1 MSDTVRV
8 RFPPSPT
15 GEPHVGNIRTAIF
28 NWLFARGAGG
38 SFVIRIEDT
47 DQSRKVEGAVEAILE
62 TLRWLGVDWDEGPDV
77 GGDYG
82 PYVQSERLDLYRR
95 AADDL
100 LAAGR
105 AYDCYCEPDRLAEL
119 RRVQGKRKER
129 VGYDSHCRDP
139 EARERAAAGGGA
151 PVVRFTMP
159 TEGTT
164 SIRDLIRGEVTFEN
178 ALIDDFVILKSD
190 GFPTYHLASVV
201 DDNAMRISH
210 VLRAEEWL
218 PSAPRHVLLYR
229 ALGLDLPQF
238 AHLPI
243 ILAPD
248 RSKLSKRHGATS
260 ALEYREMGYLPQAMV
275 NFLTLLGWSLD
286 DRTEIFSKDELF
298 TNFSLERVSRSGAVF
313 SADKLAWLNGHYIR
327 ESSPDELADALLE
340 YWGRYPAAGI
350 AELPAR
356 DYLLRIVPLVRER
369 LKTLG
374 DAAAA
379 RRLLLRQRGRVR
391 QPRAR
396 TEEDGR
402 RVDQGRPAG
411 VTDGVAGAR
420 RVPGRLHRGGPAGAG
435 RRSRRQGRP
444 ATRLAPRRHHGTEGV
459 AAAVR
464 DPRDTRPGAVPRSDP
479 NRGRPAVAYARY
491 PWPAGWTDCS
501 RSSGLVTTVSPS
513 MPASIARRSLIDEMA
528 SHLPPG
534 GDGPR
539 PPSLRFA

>member
-105 AYDCYCEPDRLAEL
+105 AYDCYCGPDRLAEL

-164 SIRDLIRGEVTFEN
+164 SIRDVVRGEVTFEN

-210 VLRAEEWL
+210 VLRGEDWL

-229 ALGLDLPQF
+229 ALGLDLPRF

-340 YWGRYPAAGI
+340 FWGRYPPAGI

-369 LKTLG
+369 LKTLA
-374 DAAAA
+374 DAAPLVGFFFADKVEYDSRELVQKKMDDESTKGALQASLTALQELDEFQADSIEAVLRPLAA
-379 RRLLLRQRGRVR
+379 KLGIKVGQLLGSLR
-391 QPRAR
+391 
-396 TEEDGR
+396 
-402 RVDQGRPAG
+402 
-411 VTDGVAGAR
+411 VA
-420 RVPGRLHRGGPAGAG
+420 
-435 RRSRRQGRP
+435 
-444 ATRLAPRRHHGTEGV
+444 TT
-459 AAAVR
+459 
-464 DPRDTRPGAVPRSDP
+464 
-479 NRGRPAVAYARY
+479 
-491 PWPAGWTDCS
+491 
-501 RSSGLVTTVSPS
+501 GLRVSP
-513 MPASIARRSLIDEMA
+513 PLFETLELLGRERCLAAIRTAADRL
-528 SHLPPG
+528 
-534 GDGPR
+534 
-539 PPSLRFA
+539 

>member
-374 DAAAA
+374 DAAPLVGFFFANEVEYDSRELVQKRMDDESTKGALQASLTALQELDEFQADSIEAVLRALAA
-379 RRLLLRQRGRVR
+379 DLGVKVGQLLGSLR
-391 QPRAR
+391 
-396 TEEDGR
+396 
-402 RVDQGRPAG
+402 
-411 VTDGVAGAR
+411 VA
-420 RVPGRLHRGGPAGAG
+420 
-435 RRSRRQGRP
+435 
-444 ATRLAPRRHHGTEGV
+444 TT
-459 AAAVR
+459 
-464 DPRDTRPGAVPRSDP
+464 
-479 NRGRPAVAYARY
+479 
-491 PWPAGWTDCS
+491 
-501 RSSGLVTTVSPS
+501 GLRVSP
-513 MPASIARRSLIDEMA
+513 PLFETLEILGRERCLAAIRTAADRL
-528 SHLPPG
+528 
-534 GDGPR
+534 
-539 PPSLRFA
+539 

>member
-1 MSDTVRV
+1 MPDTVRV

-28 NWLFARGAGG
+28 NWLFARGLGG
-38 SFVIRIEDT
+38 SFIIRIEDT
-47 DQSRKVEGAVEAILE
+47 DQSRKVEGAIEAILE

-105 AYDCYCEPDRLAEL
+105 AYECYCEPERLAEL
-119 RRVQGKRKER
+119 RREQGKRKER
-129 VGYDSHCRDP
+129 VGYDGRCRDP
-139 EARERAAAGGGA
+139 EARERAAAEGGA
-151 PVVRFTMP
+151 PVVRFVMP
-159 TEGTT
+159 SEGST
-164 SIRDLIRGEVTFEN
+164 SIRDLIRGDVTFEN

-201 DDNAMRISH
+201 DDTAMRISH

-229 ALGLDLPQF
+229 ALGFELPEF

-260 ALEYREMGYLPQAMV
+260 ALEYREMGYVPQAMV

-286 DRTEIFSKDELF
+286 DRTEIFTKAELF
-298 TNFSLERVSRSGAVF
+298 RNFSLERVSRSGAVF

-327 ESSPDELADALLE
+327 ESSAEVLADALLE
-340 YWGRYPAAGI
+340 YWERYPPAGI
-350 AELPAR
+350 PERPAR
-356 DYLLRIVPLVRER
+356 DYLLRIVPLVRGAPEDPR
-369 LKTLG
+369 RRG
-374 DAAAA
+374 PA
-379 RRLLLRQRGRVR
+379 RRLLLRGRGRVR
-391 QPRAR
+391 DSRAR

-402 RVDQGRPAG
+402 RVDERRPADGPCGVAGRGGVPGRVDRGRPA
-411 VTDGVAGAR
+411 R
-420 RVPGRLHRGGPAGAG
+420 AG
-435 RRSRRQGRP
+435 RRARRQGRA
-444 ATRLAPRRHHGTEGV
+444 ATRFSPRRNHGTEGV
-459 AAAVR
+459 TAPVR
-464 DPRDTRPGAVPRSDP
+464 DPRDTRPGALPSRDP
-479 NRGRPAVAYARY
+479 NRGRPAVGYAHG
-491 PWPAGWTDCS
+491 PASAGRPDVT
-501 RSSGLVTTVSPS
+501 RSSEKQG
-513 MPASIARRSLIDEMA
+513 ACAR
-528 SHLPPG
+528 
-534 GDGPR
+534 
-539 PPSLRFA
+539 

>member
-1 MSDTVRV
+1 
-8 RFPPSPT
+8 
-15 GEPHVGNIRTAIF
+15 
-28 NWLFARGAGG
+28 
-38 SFVIRIEDT
+38 
-47 DQSRKVEGAVEAILE
+47 
-62 TLRWLGVDWDEGPDV
+62 
-77 GGDYG
+77 
-82 PYVQSERLDLYRR
+82 
-95 AADDL
+95 
-100 LAAGR
+100 
-105 AYDCYCEPDRLAEL
+105 
-119 RRVQGKRKER
+119 
-129 VGYDSHCRDP
+129 
-139 EARERAAAGGGA
+139 
-151 PVVRFTMP
+151 MP

-298 TNFSLERVSRSGAVF
+298 RSFSLERVSKSGAVF

-340 YWGRYPAAGI
+340 YWERYPPAGI

-374 DAAAA
+374 DAAPLVGFFFADEVEYDSRELVQKRMDSESTKGALQASLTALQELDEFQADSIEAVLRPLAA
-379 RRLLLRQRGRVR
+379 ELGVKVGQLLGSLR
-391 QPRAR
+391 
-396 TEEDGR
+396 
-402 RVDQGRPAG
+402 
-411 VTDGVAGAR
+411 VA
-420 RVPGRLHRGGPAGAG
+420 
-435 RRSRRQGRP
+435 
-444 ATRLAPRRHHGTEGV
+444 TT
-459 AAAVR
+459 
-464 DPRDTRPGAVPRSDP
+464 
-479 NRGRPAVAYARY
+479 
-491 PWPAGWTDCS
+491 
-501 RSSGLVTTVSPS
+501 GLRVSP
-513 MPASIARRSLIDEMA
+513 PLFETLELLGRERCLAAIRTAADRL
-528 SHLPPG
+528 
-534 GDGPR
+534 
-539 PPSLRFA
+539 